1 MSTITLN
8 QIREFKCHL
17 VDEEKSIVTIDKY
30 VHDITAFSEWLGNS
44 VLDKTNILEYKEL
57 LIKDFATA
65 SVNAAIASLNSF
77 FDFIE
82 HPALKVK
89 SIRVQRQM
97 FCRSDKE
104 LTKAE
109 YERLLLAAY
118 SKRNERLML
127 VMQTICSTGIRVSEL
142 QFITVEAAKIGN
154 ARVNLKGKIRLIIL
168 PKELCSLLLKYAKSH
183 NISTGSV
190 FITRTGRPLDRH
202 TIWKE
207 MKNLCKRAGVS
218 RDKVFP
224 HNLRHLFAR
233 TYYSSQKDIVRLAD
247 ILGHSSINT
256 TRIYTIEDGHVH
268 RQQVQKLGLVKLQ
281 I

>member
-1 MSTITLN
+1 MSTITLE
-8 QIREFKCHL
+8 QIQEFKFYL
-17 VDEEKSIVTIDKY
+17 VNEEKSTVTIDKY
-30 VHDITAFSEWLGNS
+30 IHDIMAFSEWLGNNT
-44 VLDKTNILEYKEL
+44 LDKTTVLEYKEV
-57 LIKDFATA
+57 LIQKFATA

-77 FDFIE
+77 FGFVE
-82 HPALKVK
+82 HPELKVK

-109 YERLLLAAY
+109 YERLLRAAY

-142 QFITVEAAKIGN
+142 RFITVEAIKMGY

-168 PKELCSLLLKYAKSH
+168 PKELCSLLLKYARSRS
-183 NISTGSV
+183 ISTGSV
-190 FITRTGRPLDRH
+190 FITRNGRPLDRH

-233 TYYSSQKDIVRLAD
+233 TYYSAQKDIVRFAD
-247 ILGHSSINT
+247 VLGHSSINT

>member
-1 MSTITLN
+1 MSTITLE
-8 QIREFKCHL
+8 QIREFKCYL
-17 VDEEKSIVTIDKY
+17 VNEEKSMVTIDKY
-30 VHDITAFSEWLGNS
+30 VHDITAFSEWLGNNA
-44 VLDKTNILEYKEL
+44 LDKTTILEYKEL
-57 LIKDFATA
+57 LIEKFATA
-65 SVNAAIASLNSF
+65 SVNVAIASLNSF
-77 FDFIE
+77 FSFVE
-82 HPALKVK
+82 HPELKVK

-104 LTKAE
+104 LSKAE
-109 YERLLLAAY
+109 YERLLRAAC

-142 QFITVEAAKIGN
+142 RFITVEAIKIGN
-154 ARVNLKGKIRLIIL
+154 AKVNLKGKIRLIIL
-168 PKELCSLLLKYAKSH
+168 PKELCSLLLKYARSH
-183 NISTGSV
+183 SISMGSV
-190 FITRTGRPLDRH
+190 FITRNGRPLDRH

-233 TYYSSQKDIVRLAD
+233 TYYSAQKDIVRLAD
-247 ILGHSSINT
+247 VLGHSSINT

>member
-1 MSTITLN
+1 MSTITLE
-8 QIREFKCHL
+8 QIREFKCYL
-17 VDEEKSIVTIDKY
+17 VNEEKSMVTIDKY
-30 VHDITAFSEWLGNS
+30 VHDITAFSEWLGNNA
-44 VLDKTNILEYKEL
+44 LDKTTILEYKEL
-57 LIKDFATA
+57 LIEKFATA
-65 SVNAAIASLNSF
+65 SVNVAIASLNSF
-77 FDFIE
+77 FSFVE
-82 HPALKVK
+82 HPELKVK

-104 LTKAE
+104 LSKAE
-109 YERLLLAAY
+109 YERLLRAAY

-142 QFITVEAAKIGN
+142 RFITVEAIKMGY

-168 PKELCSLLLKYAKSH
+168 PKELCSLLLKYARSRR
-183 NISTGSV
+183 ISTGSV
-190 FITRTGRPLDRH
+190 FITRNGKPLDRH

-207 MKNLCKRAGVS
+207 MKNLCKRSGVS

-233 TYYSSQKDIVRLAD
+233 TYYSAQKDIVRLAD
-247 ILGHSSINT
+247 VLGHSSINT

>member
-1 MSTITLN
+1 MSTITLE
-8 QIREFKCHL
+8 QIREFKCYL
-17 VDEEKSIVTIDKY
+17 VNEEKSTVTIDKY
-30 VHDITAFSEWLGNS
+30 VHDITAFSEWLGNNA
-44 VLDKTNILEYKEL
+44 LDKTTILEYKEL
-57 LIKDFATA
+57 LIEKFATA
-65 SVNAAIASLNSF
+65 SVNVAIASLNSF
-77 FDFIE
+77 FSFVE
-82 HPALKVK
+82 HPELKVK

-104 LTKAE
+104 LSKAE
-109 YERLLLAAY
+109 YERLLRAAY

-127 VMQTICSTGIRVSEL
+127 VMLTICSTGIRVSEL
-142 QFITVEAAKIGN
+142 RFITVEAIKIGN
-154 ARVNLKGKIRLIIL
+154 AKVNLKGKIRLIIL
-168 PKELCSLLLKYAKSH
+168 PKELCSLLLKYARSH
-183 NISTGSV
+183 SISTGSV
-190 FITRTGRPLDRH
+190 FITRNGRPLDRH
-202 TIWKE
+202 TICKE

-233 TYYSSQKDIVRLAD
+233 TYYSAQKDIVRLAD
-247 ILGHSSINT
+247 VLGHSSINT

>member
-1 MSTITLN
+1 MSTITLE
-8 QIREFKCHL
+8 QIRAFKCYL
-17 VDEEKSIVTIDKY
+17 VNEEKSMVTIDKY
-30 VHDITAFSEWLGNS
+30 VHDITAFSEWLGNNA
-44 VLDKTNILEYKEL
+44 LDKTTILEYKEL
-57 LIKDFATA
+57 LIEKFATA

-77 FDFIE
+77 FSFVE
-82 HPALKVK
+82 HPELKVK

-104 LTKAE
+104 LTKLE
-109 YERLLLAAY
+109 YERLLRAAY

-142 QFITVEAAKIGN
+142 RFITVEAIKMGY

-168 PKELCSLLLKYAKSH
+168 PKELCSLLLKYARSRS
-183 NISTGSV
+183 ISTGSV
-190 FITRTGRPLDRH
+190 FITRNGRPLDRH

-233 TYYSSQKDIVRLAD
+233 TYYSAQKDIVRLAD
-247 ILGHSSINT
+247 VLGHSSINT

>member
-1 MSTITLN
+1 MSTITLE
-8 QIREFKCHL
+8 QIQEFKFYL
-17 VDEEKSIVTIDKY
+17 VNEEKSMVTIDKY
-30 VHDITAFSEWLGNS
+30 VHDITAFSEWLGNNA
-44 VLDKTNILEYKEL
+44 LDKTTILEYKEL
-57 LIKDFATA
+57 LIEKFATA
-65 SVNAAIASLNSF
+65 SVNVAIASLNSF
-77 FDFIE
+77 FSFVE
-82 HPALKVK
+82 HPELKVK

-104 LTKAE
+104 LSKAE
-109 YERLLLAAY
+109 YERLLRAAY

-142 QFITVEAAKIGN
+142 RFITVEAIKMGY

-168 PKELCSLLLKYAKSH
+168 PKELCSLLLKYARSRR
-183 NISTGSV
+183 ISTGSV
-190 FITRTGRPLDRH
+190 FITRNGKPLDRH

-207 MKNLCKRAGVS
+207 MKNLCKRSGVS

-233 TYYSSQKDIVRLAD
+233 TYYSAQKDIVRLAD
-247 ILGHSSINT
+247 VLGHSSINT

>member
-1 MSTITLN
+1 MSTITLE
-8 QIREFKCHL
+8 QIQEFKFYL
-17 VDEEKSIVTIDKY
+17 VNEEKSTVTIDKY
-30 VHDITAFSEWLGNS
+30 IHDIMAFSEWLGNNA
-44 VLDKTNILEYKEL
+44 LDKTTILEYKEL
-57 LIKDFATA
+57 LIEKFATA
-65 SVNAAIASLNSF
+65 SVNVAIASLNSF
-77 FDFIE
+77 FSFVE
-82 HPALKVK
+82 HPELKVK

-104 LTKAE
+104 LSKAE
-109 YERLLLAAY
+109 YERLLRAAC

-142 QFITVEAAKIGN
+142 RFITVEAIKMGY

-168 PKELCSLLLKYAKSH
+168 PKELCSLLLKYARSRS
-183 NISTGSV
+183 ISTGSV
-190 FITRTGRPLDRH
+190 FITRNGRPLDRH

-233 TYYSSQKDIVRLAD
+233 TYYSAQKDIVRLAD
-247 ILGHSSINT
+247 VLGHSSINT

>member
-1 MSTITLN
+1 MSTITLE
-8 QIREFKCHL
+8 QIREFKCYL
-17 VDEEKSIVTIDKY
+17 VNEEKSMVTIDKY
-30 VHDITAFSEWLGNS
+30 VNDITAFSEWLGNNA
-44 VLDKTNILEYKEL
+44 LDKTTILEYKEL
-57 LIKDFATA
+57 LIEKFATA

-77 FDFIE
+77 FCFVE
-82 HPALKVK
+82 HPELKVK

-104 LTKAE
+104 LSKAE
-109 YERLLLAAY
+109 YERLLRAAY

-142 QFITVEAAKIGN
+142 RFITVEAIKMGY

-168 PKELCSLLLKYAKSH
+168 PKELCSLLLKYARSRR
-183 NISTGSV
+183 ISTGSV
-190 FITRTGRPLDRH
+190 FITRNGKPLDRH

-207 MKNLCKRAGVS
+207 MKNLCKRSGVS

-233 TYYSSQKDIVRLAD
+233 TYYSAQKDIVRLAD
-247 ILGHSSINT
+247 VLGHSSINT

>member
-1 MSTITLN
+1 MSTITLE
-8 QIREFKCHL
+8 QIREFKCYL
-17 VDEEKSIVTIDKY
+17 VNEEKSMVTIDKY
-30 VHDITAFSEWLGNS
+30 VHDITAFSEWLGNNA
-44 VLDKTNILEYKEL
+44 LDKTTILEYKEL
-57 LIKDFATA
+57 LIEKFATA
-65 SVNAAIASLNSF
+65 SVNVAIASLNSF
-77 FDFIE
+77 FSFVE
-82 HPALKVK
+82 HPELKVK

-104 LTKAE
+104 LSKAE
-109 YERLLLAAY
+109 YERLLRAAY

-142 QFITVEAAKIGN
+142 RFITVEAIKIGN
-154 ARVNLKGKIRLIIL
+154 AKVNLKGKIRLIIL
-168 PKELCSLLLKYAKSH
+168 PKELCSLLLKYARSH
-183 NISTGSV
+183 SISTGSV
-190 FITRTGRPLDRH
+190 FITRNGRPLDRH

-233 TYYSSQKDIVRLAD
+233 TYYSAQKDIVRLAD
-247 ILGHSSINT
+247 VLGHSSINT

>member
-1 MSTITLN
+1 MSTITLE
-8 QIREFKCHL
+8 QIREFKCYL
-17 VDEEKSIVTIDKY
+17 VNEEKSMVTIDKY
-30 VHDITAFSEWLGNS
+30 VHDIMAFSEWLGNNA
-44 VLDKTNILEYKEL
+44 LDKTTILEYKEL
-57 LIKDFATA
+57 LIEKFATA
-65 SVNAAIASLNSF
+65 SVNVAIASLNSF
-77 FDFIE
+77 FSFVE
-82 HPALKVK
+82 HPELKVK

-104 LTKAE
+104 LSKAE
-109 YERLLLAAY
+109 YERLLRAAY

-142 QFITVEAAKIGN
+142 RFITVEAIRMGYAG
-154 ARVNLKGKIRLIIL
+154 VNLKGKMRLIIL
-168 PKELCSLLLKYAKSH
+168 PKELCLLLLKYARSH
-183 NISTGSV
+183 SISTGSV
-190 FITRTGRPLDRH
+190 FITRNGRPLDRH

-233 TYYSSQKDIVRLAD
+233 TYYSAQKDIVRLAD
-247 ILGHSSINT
+247 VLGHSSINT

>member
-1 MSTITLN
+1 MSTITLE
-8 QIREFKCHL
+8 QIREFKCYL
-17 VDEEKSIVTIDKY
+17 VNEEKSTVTIDKY
-30 VHDITAFSEWLGNS
+30 VHDITAFSKWIGNNA
-44 VLDKTNILEYKEL
+44 LDKSTILEYKEV
-57 LIKDFATA
+57 LIQKFATA

-77 FDFIE
+77 FSFVE
-82 HPALKVK
+82 HPELKVK

-104 LTKAE
+104 LTKLE
-109 YERLLLAAY
+109 YERLLRAAY

-142 QFITVEAAKIGN
+142 RFITVEAIKMGY

-168 PKELCSLLLKYAKSH
+168 PKELCSLLSKYARSRS
-183 NISTGSV
+183 ISTGSV
-190 FITRTGRPLDRH
+190 FITRNGRPLDRH

-233 TYYSSQKDIVRLAD
+233 TYYSAQKDIVRLAD
-247 ILGHSSINT
+247 VLGHSSINT

>member
-1 MSTITLN
+1 MSTITLE
-8 QIREFKCHL
+8 QIQEFKFYL
-17 VDEEKSIVTIDKY
+17 VNEEKSTVTIDKY
-30 VHDITAFSEWLGNS
+30 IHDIMAFSEWLGNNT
-44 VLDKTNILEYKEL
+44 LDKTTVLEYKEV
-57 LIKDFATA
+57 LIQKFATA

-77 FDFIE
+77 FGFAE
-82 HPALKVK
+82 HPELKVK

-109 YERLLLAAY
+109 YERLLCAAY

-142 QFITVEAAKIGN
+142 RFITVEAIRMGYAG
-154 ARVNLKGKIRLIIL
+154 VNLKGKMRLIIL
-168 PKELCSLLLKYAKSH
+168 PKELCLLLLKYARSH
-183 NISTGSV
+183 SISTGSV
-190 FITRTGRPLDRH
+190 FITRNGRPLDRH

-233 TYYSSQKDIVRLAD
+233 TYYSAQKDIVRLAD
-247 ILGHSSINT
+247 VLGHSSINT